1 MRATSTSDLI
11 KLSKKF
17 SDLKKIKI
25 IKIIKN
31 TKKYIKT
38 IKKITEKMDTR
49 VVQTQCPLSVF
60 YKF

>member
-11 KLSKKF
+11 KLSKQF
-17 SDLKKIKI
+17 SNLKKN
-25 IKIIKN
+25 KN
-31 TKKYIKT
+31 QKNHKKYKKIYKNN
-38 IKKITEKMDTR
+38 KKITEKMDTR